1 MTTQEQARAWA
12 EGRVGTSGYAGMCL
26 KFVRQA
32 YGVDGVYPSA
42 FVAWKSAQFRHPQD
56 DPRRIPDNVPVFFA
70 PLRSPYGHV
79 AFAVGDGLMIT
90 TNSATNRIHRHTI
103 ASWMNVGYDLLGW
116 TEDINR
122 VRVIDAKAPPT
133 PASKDAPKKA
143 AKPADKAKQAAAG
156 VRVDVRAWQRWL
168 RNTFPGYKSSV
179 TVRKGELIGVDG
191 DFGPQ
196 TKAWTKEFQ
205 RRTGLEADGIPG
217 PRTRAKAESMGYR
230 Q

>member
-1 MTTQEQARAWA
+1 
-12 EGRVGTSGYAGMCL
+12 MCL

-32 YGVDGVYPSA
+32 YGVNGVYPSA
-42 FVAWKSAQFRHPQD
+42 FVAWKSAQFRHEQD
-56 DPRRIPDNVPVFFA
+56 HPGRIPVNVPVFFA
-70 PLRSPYGHV
+70 PLRSSYGHV
-79 AFAVGDGLMIT
+79 GFAVGDGLMIT

-122 VRVIDAKAPPT
+122 VRVIDAKARPRPDGEDKPKKEGKPRKAST
-133 PASKDAPKKA
+133 PASKDRAAPS
-143 AKPADKAKQAAAG
+143 G
-156 VRVDVRAWQRWL
+156 VRVDVRKWQRWL
-168 RNTFPGYKSSV
+168 RDSFPAYRAAVS
-179 TVRKGELIGVDG
+179 VRKGELIGVDG

-230 Q
+230 E